1 MVDLFYEGLIQKE
14 DFERVFQKDALLV
27 PIPLYKAKLNQRGY
41 NQAAFLAK
49 GLGEKFSLPVAD
61 MLERVRATKSQIS
74 LDRKDRIENIKGAF
88 RLKSSKEGIFQGK
101 TIFLVDDV
109 LTSGATLSEA
119 ARTLKRSG
127 AGKVYGLT
135 LAHGQ

>member
-1 MVDLFYEGLIQKE
+1 MTDLFYEGLIQTE
-14 DFERVFQKDALLV
+14 TFIGTREEDALLV
-27 PIPLYKAKLNQRGY
+27 PIPLYKTKLNQRGY

-49 GLGEKFSLPVAD
+49 GLGERLSLPVVD
-61 MLERVRATKSQIS
+61 LLERIRATKSQIS
-74 LDRKDRIENIKGAF
+74 LDRKERIENIKGAF
-88 RLKSSKEGIFQGK
+88 RLKSSKESIFQGK

-109 LTSGATLSEA
+109 LTSGATLSEG
-119 ARTLKRSG
+119 ARVLKKAG